1 MPEEEA
7 SMFLGDRPRLRVL
20 LDHFAALADDR
31 ESWRVAHPLPE
42 VLLLV
47 VCGTIGSC
55 DDFDEIVAWG
65 KDNLPF
71 LRRFLPYHHG
81 VPGSRW
87 LRALLNRI
95 DPGLFSQM
103 FQSWAAEL
111 RPDAPALVAI
121 DGKSSRGSRDATH
134 ARAALHL
141 VSAFATREKLV
152 LAQEAVAEGGN
163 EQTTIPLLLER
174 LAAKGQ
180 LRGALVSID
189 AVACNA
195 GAAQAILDAGADYLL
210 AVKANQPGLMGE
222 IALFFDD
229 PAAQDAITTTRD
241 ADKGHGR
248 VEERVVGVSTRVD
261 WLDVGRRFP
270 GEHRFPKLA
279 LIARVAAATWEKNRK
294 TSAVRYY
301 VSSRAMTPQ
310 ALAEAVRSHWAIEN
324 SLHWVLDVTFREDA
338 ARSRTGHGPANMA
351 VARHFAFNML
361 KAVTD
366 KRSLKLRRNRA
377 ARNPAY
383 MAQIIGQIR

>member
-1 MPEEEA
+1 ML
-7 SMFLGDRPRLRVL
+7 LGDRPRLRVL

-47 VCGTIGSC
+47 VCGTIGAG
-55 DDFDEIVAWG
+55 DDFDEIVEWG
-65 KDNLPF
+65 EDNLPF

-81 VPGSRW
+81 LPGSRW

-95 DPGLFSQM
+95 DPALFAEM
-103 FQSWAAEL
+103 FQSWAASL

-121 DGKSSRGSRDATH
+121 DGKTSRGSRDAGK

-152 LAQEAVAEGGN
+152 LAQEAVAEGRN

-180 LRGALVSID
+180 LQGALVSID

-195 GAAQAILDAGADYLL
+195 TTAQAVLDAGADYLL

-222 IALFFDD
+222 IARFFDD
-229 PAAQDAITTTRD
+229 PAAQEAIATAQD
-241 ADKGHGR
+241 VDKSHGR
-248 VEERVVGVSTRVD
+248 VEERAAAVSTRVD
-261 WLDVGRRFP
+261 WLDAGRRFP
-270 GEHRFPKLA
+270 GEHRFPGLA
-279 LIARVAAATWEKNRK
+279 LIARVAATTWRK
-294 TSAVRYY
+294 GKRSSAVRYY
-301 VSSRAMTPQ
+301 VSSRAMTAQ
-310 ALAEAVRSHWAIEN
+310 ALADAVRSHWAIEN

-351 VARHFAFNML
+351 VVRHFAFNML
-361 KAVTD
+361 KAID
-366 KRSLKLRRNRA
+366 DNRSLKLRRNKA
-377 ARNPAY
+377 ARNPDY
-383 MAQIIGQIR
+383 MAQIVGSAR